1 MIEIGIDPVIFSL
14 GPLTVTWHSLFIL
27 LGILSAIWLASRLVV
42 RVGLSLEAFYPFS
55 LWCVIGGI
63 IGARLI
69 HVIDYW
75 DSYMADPVAIF
86 QIWQGGLAI
95 WGGILGGALTGMIY
109 ARIKG
114 FPLGGYADQVAPG
127 LILAQAIGRIG
138 DVINGEHISKTTT
151 LPWGVVYTHPD
162 SPGYGLPPVHPAVAY
177 ELLMDLVILAILFR
191 LRGRLRP
198 DGAVFLIY
206 LVLYSVGR
214 FFLSFLRLDS
224 NTVIL
229 SLNQPQWICL
239 IVLAI
244 AVPLI
249 IKRRVGWKS
258 SGATEQASG

>member
-1 MIEIGIDPVIFSL
+1 MIEIGIDPVILSL
-14 GPLTVTWHSLFIL
+14 GPLSVTWHSLLIL
-27 LGILSAIWLASRLVV
+27 VGILAAIWLASRLVI
-42 RVGLSLEAFYPFS
+42 RAGLSVEAFYPFS

-69 HVIDYW
+69 HVFDYW
-75 DSYMADPVAIF
+75 DSYMADPAAIF
-86 QIWQGGLAI
+86 RIWEGGLAI

-138 DVINGEHISKTTT
+138 DLINGEHLSTTTT

-162 SPGYGLPPVHPAVAY
+162 SPGYGFPPVHPAVGY
-177 ELLMDLVILAILFR
+177 ELLMDLAILAILFR

-224 NTVIL
+224 HTVIL

-239 IVLAI
+239 IVLVI

-249 IKRRVGWKS
+249 IKRRVGWK
-258 SGATEQASG
+258 GRGEVAQASG